1 MAKRELSSIG
11 MRDDK
16 VNKTGLIVSGIGIAA
31 LIAGVGICVSSRQ
44 WVSRDDFEKIIDG
57 EEVEGIEYTEE
68 NE

>member
-1 MAKRELSSIG
+1 MKRNLSSIG

-16 VNKTGLIVSGIGIAA
+16 VNKKGLIVTGIGIAA
-31 LIAGVGICVSSRQ
+31 VIAGLGICVSSKQ
-44 WVSRDDFEKIIDG
+44 WFSPEDFEKIIDG

>member
-1 MAKRELSSIG
+1 MAKRELTSIG

-16 VNKTGLIVSGIGIAA
+16 VNKTGVVVTAIGIAA
-31 LIAGVGICVSSRQ
+31 VIAGLGICVSSRQ
-44 WVSRDDFEKIIDG
+44 WLSRDDFDKIIDG